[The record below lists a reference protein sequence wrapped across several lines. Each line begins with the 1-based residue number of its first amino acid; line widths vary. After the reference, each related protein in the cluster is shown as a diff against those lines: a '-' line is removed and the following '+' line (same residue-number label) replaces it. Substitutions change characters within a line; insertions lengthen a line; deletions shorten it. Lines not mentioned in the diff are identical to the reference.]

1 MFDESLILPSAFF
14 SLTDKTREDQ
24 KEIKNKIES
33 ISENLKTLKESPTRE
48 EGQFP
53 RTVARYVRPV
63 LRSETICLYPSWL
76 QKTIAYPER
85 NFSRRSHSAAIYSF
99 AFSKNCDSFSE

>member
-1 MFDESLILPSAFF
+1 MLIRRPLTSSLIFSTDKVFDESLILPSAFF
-14 SLTDKTREDQ
+14 SLTDRTREEL

-53 RTVARYVRPV
+53 RPVARYVRPV
-63 LRSETICLYPSWL
+63 LLID
-76 QKTIAYPER
+76 Q
-85 NFSRRSHSAAIYSF
+85 
-99 AFSKNCDSFSE
+99 

>member
-14 SLTDKTREDQ
+14 SLTDRTREEL

-33 ISENLKTLKESPTRE
+33 ISKNLKTLQESPTRE

-53 RTVARYVRPV
+53 RPVARYVRPE
-63 LRSETICLYPSWL
+63 LLID
-76 QKTIAYPER
+76 Q
-85 NFSRRSHSAAIYSF
+85 
-99 AFSKNCDSFSE
+99 

>member
-1 MFDESLILPSAFF
+1 MFDESLILPRAFF
-14 SLTDKTREDQ
+14 SLTDRTREDL
-24 KEIKNKIES
+24 KEIRNQIES

-63 LRSETICLYPSWL
+63 LLID
-76 QKTIAYPER
+76 Q
-85 NFSRRSHSAAIYSF
+85 
-99 AFSKNCDSFSE
+99 